1 MQKGRFLEQPRTI
14 LVVDDDPDVLQ
25 AVEGY
30 LVDQAYRVAKAS
42 RWTEAVAALQDAS
55 PDAVLLDL
63 HLPTVQGEALL
74 EFIRQTYSHL
84 PVVIISTDISPA
96 KMAHLSDLGASG
108 FIRKPFE
115 TDELLVV
122 LEQVLLDLVS
132 AGGGR
137 ESAREGYAPADI
149 GSFSEPPAPGEGS
162 PLPSDV
168 VPGAGVHDLSR
179 RSRTAVSTASQQVD
193 HGPKKRVR
201 KKKKHRT
208 RSGGKLKTVRNYA
221 LILVFFFSI
230 ATLIYMVQQGLNLG
244 YFGGIT
250 VSKSVSEPEAP

>member
-1 MQKGRFLEQPRTI
+1 M
-14 LVVDDDPDVLQ
+14 VDDDPDVLQ
-25 AVEGY
+25 AVESY
-30 LVDQAYRVAKAS
+30 LAAQSYRVAKAS
-42 RWTEAVAALQDAS
+42 RWTEAIAALEDAS

-63 HLPTVQGEALL
+63 HLPTVQGEVLL
-74 EFIRQTYSHL
+74 EFIRQTYPHL
-84 PVVIISTDISPA
+84 PVVIISTDISPV
-96 KMAHLSDLGASG
+96 KMAHLSDLGANG
-108 FIRKPFE
+108 FIRKPVE

-132 AGGGR
+132 AGQSR
-137 ESAREGYAPADI
+137 QRAFEGYAPEDT
-149 GSFSEPPAPGEGS
+149 GSVYAPPVLDEEL

-168 VPGAGVHDLSR
+168 VPGAGIHDLSHR
-179 RSRTAVSTASQQVD
+179 PRASVSASSPLVD

-201 KKKKHRT
+201 KKKKHRN
-208 RSGGKLKTVRNYA
+208 RSGGTFKRVRNYA